1 MTLAADLPA
10 DWAPR
15 VLDFW
20 FGELTRADWFRKD
33 DAIDDAIRSRFLNVY
48 ERLAA
53 GAGDEALAGPDQAL
67 AAILALDQFPRNIFR
82 GTPRAFETDAQARD
96 IADRA
101 IALGFDA
108 AAPLA
113 RRVFV
118 YLPFEHS
125 ERLADQERAVAL
137 ISALGDD
144 EYTRYAHAHA
154 DVIRRFGR
162 FPHRNTILGRAS
174 TPEESAYLA
183 EPGSGF

>member
-1 MTLAADLPA
+1 MTLAGG
-10 DWAPR
+10 WEQS
-15 VLDFW
+15 VLEFW
-20 FGELTRADWFRKD
+20 FGELKRADWFRKD
-33 DAIDDAIRSRFLNVY
+33 EAIDAAIQSRFRSTY
-48 ERLAA
+48 DAAAAA
-53 GAGDEALAGPDQAL
+53 GVEALLATPETAL
-67 AAILALDQFPRNIFR
+67 AAILALDQFSRNIFR
-82 GTPRAFETDAQARD
+82 GAPRAFATDEAARE

-101 IALGFDA
+101 ITLGFDA
-108 AAPLA
+108 ATAPD
-113 RRVFV
+113 RRVFF

-162 FPHRNTILGRAS
+162 FPHRNASLGRAS
-174 TPEESAYLA
+174 TPQELAYLA